1 MTFKNK
7 SKRSYDESFLKL
19 GFTELNGKPKWVISS
34 KSLSEKSLKKNKLQ
48 HRLSTN
54 HSRCVNKP
62 VHFFERKLQS
72 IVRHT
77 KVLRHLQEPINKQF
91 ILRMSHPTKL
101 RNKRILFHWR
111 KVINAN
117 NEGRGKNNDWRK

>member
-19 GFTELNGKPKWVISS
+19 GFTELNGKPKWVICS
-34 KSLSEKSLKKNKLQ
+34 KILSEKSLKKNKLQ
-48 HRLSTN
+48 NRLST
-54 HSRCVNKP
+54 HHPGCVNKP

-77 KVLRHLQEPINKQF
+77 KVL
-91 ILRMSHPTKL
+91 
-101 RNKRILFHWR
+101 
-111 KVINAN
+111 
-117 NEGRGKNNDWRK
+117 

>member
-19 GFTELNGKPKWVISS
+19 GSTELNSKAKWVICS
-34 KSLSEKSLKKNKLQ
+34 KILSEKSLKKNKLQ

-54 HSRCVNKP
+54 HPGCVNKP

-77 KVLRHLQEPINKQF
+77 KVL
-91 ILRMSHPTKL
+91 
-101 RNKRILFHWR
+101 
-111 KVINAN
+111 
-117 NEGRGKNNDWRK
+117 